1 MLPQKENQEW
11 SPVDK
16 YRSHP
21 TPVFKKLADV
31 ITGEHVHVSVM
42 QYQHL
47 KGPIQKNCTVE
58 SEYNEGPREWQTM
71 FAI

>member
-1 MLPQKENQEW
+1 M
-11 SPVDK
+11 DK

-42 QYQHL
+42 QGFIMHGFILYQHL

-58 SEYNEGPREWQTM
+58 SEYNEGPRE
-71 FAI
+71 

>member
-1 MLPQKENQEW
+1 M
-11 SPVDK
+11 DK

-47 KGPIQKNCTVE
+47 KGPIQIVQWNLNIMKGQGNDKLCLL
-58 SEYNEGPREWQTM
+58 
-71 FAI
+71 

>member
-1 MLPQKENQEW
+1 M
-11 SPVDK
+11 DK

-47 KGPIQKNCTVE
+47 KGPIQKIVQWNLNIMKGQGNDKLCLLYKKV
-58 SEYNEGPREWQTM
+58 S
-71 FAI
+71 IC

>member
-1 MLPQKENQEW
+1 M
-11 SPVDK
+11 DK

-58 SEYNEGPREWQTM
+58 SEYKKGQGNDKLCLLYKKVS
-71 FAI
+71 IC

>member
-1 MLPQKENQEW
+1 M
-11 SPVDK
+11 DK

-21 TPVFKKLADV
+21 TPVFKKLTDV
-31 ITGEHVHVSVM
+31 ITGEQVHVSVM

-58 SEYNEGPREWQTM
+58 SEYNEGPRE
-71 FAI
+71 

>member
-1 MLPQKENQEW
+1 M
-11 SPVDK
+11 DK

-31 ITGEHVHVSVM
+31 ITGKHVHVSLM

-47 KGPIQKNCTVE
+47 KDPIQKNCTVE
-58 SEYNEGPREWQTM
+58 SEYKERAKGMTNY
-71 FAI
+71 ACYKKVSIC